1 LQEAWEEAGVSKGHI
16 KGDMIGAYTYKKLQG
31 NGTKLRCLVDVYYV
45 DVESLDDQFPESDTR
60 ERRWVSK
67 ADAIKGKPEQQVFL
81 GLEIADWRSPARHPR
96 FEATFVAILGG
107 FRNFRQ
113 TPP

>member
-1 LQEAWEEAGVSKGHI
+1 
-16 KGDMIGAYTYKKLQG
+16 M
-31 NGTKLRCLVDVYYV
+31 NGTRDVHSKDIFDPRNMTGFKRTEPADIPV
-45 DVESLDDQFPESDTR
+45 LNLDPT
-60 ERRWVSK
+60 
-67 ADAIKGKPEQQVFL
+67 KGKPEQQVFL